1 MIESQP
7 QSNMMCFDIQEE
19 LIRFRMDP
27 VKDNHCIQDARR
39 VGHRWNEIDA
49 FDRERALH
57 NR

>member
-27 VKDNHCIQDARR
+27 VKDNHCIQDVRR
-39 VGHRWNEIDA
+39 VEDPWNEIDA
-49 FDRERALH
+49 FERERALH